1 VRHLTEEYDV
11 GSTTIYDLI
20 KLKDRLLKL
29 YSESEMCDGLIEGLE
44 QREFITEQEIMSVY
58 KIKETCYDKNHC

>member
-11 GSTTIYDLI
+11 GSTTISDLI

-29 YSESEMCDGLIEGLE
+29 YSETEMCDGLIEGLE
-44 QREFITEQEIMSVY
+44 Q
-58 KIKETCYDKNHC
+58 